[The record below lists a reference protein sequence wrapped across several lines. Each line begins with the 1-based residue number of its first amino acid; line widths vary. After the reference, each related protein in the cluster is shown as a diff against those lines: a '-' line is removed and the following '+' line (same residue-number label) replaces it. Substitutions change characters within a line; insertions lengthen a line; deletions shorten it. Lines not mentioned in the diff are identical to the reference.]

1 MFKTLYFNRFKNH
14 ENSLK
19 LETGM
24 FGKKINVID
33 FELPEQCVKVRFCQ
47 FLRMIT
53 DRQLFVSFFLLQNE
67 FLQSAI
73 KTLLESRQSLM
84 TTYVFA
90 FFLENED
97 NNYRIF
103 EDNQRDLE
111 YATERLSGFLENNID
126 CIYNCRSDLIDKYR

>member
-1 MFKTLYFNRFKNH
+1 
-14 ENSLK
+14 
-19 LETGM
+19 
-24 FGKKINVID
+24 
-33 FELPEQCVKVRFCQ
+33 
-47 FLRMIT
+47 
-53 DRQLFVSFFLLQNE
+53 
-67 FLQSAI
+67 
-73 KTLLESRQSLM
+73 M

-126 CIYNCRSDLIDKYR
+126 CIYNCRSDCIDKYR